1 MDRFRARPVRGAPIP
16 CAPVPWAPRPGP
28 WGRIRVV
35 AVALAAVMGLI
46 ALATPASARDV
57 FDYPWR
63 TSSNLVV
70 VNAHMDPG
78 WRIPRVVRA
87 WNRAPH
93 VRVIR
98 GSCARHR
105 RAHCVR
111 IRPGD
116 GEYGGSRLWG
126 ATWGAAGGEVAL
138 IRLAARYGRSA
149 KVTCHELGHALGL
162 HHHGRRGCVAD
173 RSVTAARPSRYELR
187 VVGRGYARN

>member
-1 MDRFRARPVRGAPIP
+1 MHRLRPRPAPRARGHM
-16 CAPVPWAPRPGP
+16 
-28 WGRIRVV
+28 RVA
-35 AVALAAVMGLI
+35 AVAIGAVM
-46 ALATPASARDV
+46 ALMAVPTPASARDV
-57 FDYPWR
+57 FDYPWHTGR
-63 TSSNLVV
+63 NLVV
-70 VNAHMDPG
+70 VNAHMHPG
-78 WRIPRVVRA
+78 WRIPRAVRA

-98 GSCARHR
+98 GSCERHR

-116 GEYGGSRLWG
+116 GRYDGRRLWG
-126 ATWGAAGGEVAL
+126 ATWGADGGEVAL
-138 IRLAARYGRSA
+138 IRLAARYGRSV

-173 RSVTAARPSRYELR
+173 AGVTAAKPSRYERR